1 MIKIRKL
8 NTIYR
13 IDKAYVDKYVSNGFV
28 IVEEEDVVEPEE
40 DLTVE
45 LTLEEE
51 SNEETPEKSIYHM
64 KKEELIELAKSK
76 GIKLTGKETY
86 RELQSLFK

>member
-8 NTIYR
+8 NTVYR
-13 IDKAYVDKYVSNGFV
+13 IDKAYVDKYVRNGFV
-28 IVEEEDVVEPEE
+28 IVEKEDVVEPEK
-40 DLTVE
+40 TVE

-76 GIKLTGKETY
+76 GIELTGKETY

>member
-28 IVEEEDVVEPEE
+28 IVEEDVVEPEE

-45 LTLEEE
+45 LTLDEE
-51 SNEETPEKSIYHM
+51 SNEDAPEKSIYHM
-64 KKEELIELAKSK
+64 KKEELIELAQSK
-76 GIKLTGKETY
+76 GIELTGKETY

>member
-8 NTIYR
+8 NTVYR
-13 IDKAYVDKYVSNGFV
+13 IDKAYVDKYVRNGFV
-28 IVEEEDVVEPEE
+28 IVEKEDVAEPEK
-40 DLTVE
+40 TVE

-76 GIKLTGKETY
+76 GIELTGKETY